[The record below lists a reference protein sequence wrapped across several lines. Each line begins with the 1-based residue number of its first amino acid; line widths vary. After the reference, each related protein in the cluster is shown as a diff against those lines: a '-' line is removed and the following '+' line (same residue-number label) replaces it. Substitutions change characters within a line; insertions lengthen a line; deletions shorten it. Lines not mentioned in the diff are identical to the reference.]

1 MNDGKQNSAQSVSS
15 AEQDPC
21 LSGVV
26 RSRDTRKKL
35 HLLETK
41 ELSTYESV
49 MILSRL
55 LAPDAQD
62 PCAES
67 PAESPRQPAG
77 SQSSYEMLGPAIG
90 RAS

>member
-1 MNDGKQNSAQSVSS
+1 MNDGKQNSARSVSS
-15 AEQDPC
+15 TEQDPC

-26 RSRDTRKKL
+26 RSRDTRKRL
-35 HLLETK
+35 HLLETSD
-41 ELSTYESV
+41 LSTYESV

-67 PAESPRQPAG
+67 AESPSQPCT
-77 SQSSYEMLGPAIG
+77 SDSPYEMLGQAIG

>member
-1 MNDGKQNSAQSVSS
+1 MNDGKQNSARSVSS
-15 AEQDPC
+15 TEQDAC

-67 PAESPRQPAG
+67 AESPCQPAA
-77 SQSSYEMLGPAIG
+77 SDSSYEMLERAIG